1 MQKPGEDEFSLKIF
15 HPEHSSFQRER
26 GKKMVLVPPAVL
38 QVSPGW
44 ALWALGAAFWEL
56 FALWKGPDC
65 LALAGSP

>member
-1 MQKPGEDEFSLKIF
+1 
-15 HPEHSSFQRER
+15 
-26 GKKMVLVPPAVL
+26 MVLVPPAVL

-65 LALAGSP
+65 LALAGSL